1 MSAKVQSI
9 LVGAAPKSAAKRQKT
24 EKQAS
29 FEYDCI
35 SVLAL
40 FGYVEVLHRPSAGD
54 NGEKTA
60 PEYVDCASR
69 II

>member
-29 FEYDCI
+29 FEYDCKLELHPS
-35 SVLAL
+35 SV
-40 FGYVEVLHRPSAGD
+40 HQH
-54 NGEKTA
+54 EKLET
-60 PEYVDCASR
+60 YRTTRTSN
-69 II
+69 